1 MTLDTDIAQIA
12 TQEEALR
19 FDSFNAETGWQLG
32 SILRR
37 LCIERGL
44 VGVIDVQIN
53 AMPVFY
59 CAIDGTTP
67 DNPNW
72 VRRKRNVVLRFFKSS
87 YAIGLMLAR
96 QDTDLEKKFGLSS
109 ADFASHGGSF
119 PIHVKNTGCIGAVT
133 VSGLPQREDHNLVVE
148 ALAEFLGA
156 DHAGLRL
163 SNS

>member
-12 TQEEALR
+12 RQEEALR

-37 LCIERGL
+37 LCIQRGL
-44 VGVIDVQIN
+44 VAVIDVHIN
-53 AMPVFY
+53 SMPVFY

-87 YAIGLMLAR
+87 YAMGLTLAR
-96 QDTDLEKKFGLSS
+96 QDTDLERKFGLSS
-109 ADFASHGGSF
+109 SDFASHGGAF
-119 PIHVKNTGCIGAVT
+119 PITVKNTGCIGAVT

-148 ALAEFLGA
+148 ALAELLGA
-156 DHAGLRL
+156 DHARL
-163 SNS
+163 KLSGD

>member
-12 TQEEALR
+12 RQEEALR

-44 VGVIDVQIN
+44 VAVIDVHIN
-53 AMPVFY
+53 SMPVFY

-87 YAIGLMLAR
+87 YAMGLTLAR
-96 QDTDLEKKFGLSS
+96 QDTDLERKFGLSS
-109 ADFASHGGSF
+109 SDFASHGGAF
-119 PIHVKNTGCIGAVT
+119 PITVKNTGCIGAVT

-148 ALAEFLGA
+148 ALAELLGA
-156 DHAGLRL
+156 DHARL
-163 SNS
+163 KLSGD

>member
-19 FDSFNAETGWQLG
+19 FDSFNAEAGWQLG

-44 VGVIDVQIN
+44 AAVIDVQIN

-87 YAIGLMLAR
+87 YAMGLTLAR
-96 QDTDLEKKFGLSS
+96 QETDLERKFGLSS

-119 PIHVKNTGCIGAVT
+119 PINVKNTGCIGAVT

-148 ALAEFLGA
+148 ALAELLGA

-163 SNS
+163 SNP